1 MLCAGKKS
9 RFVQRDKVYAYIH
22 TFNLTHHAPTSLF
35 SRTRRDKM
43 KIVEMLL
50 NLFRCVDALNVVC
63 GGVVPPPFSEN
74 VVTEKTP
81 VATESHKLLESAS
94 DQFEQFAPIESA
106 VDYEDVKTQSSSET
120 MESVSASA
128 TEQEPSDTE
137 TAAVEEQE
145 VTTAQVVAVVP
156 VVTSTVTPPV
166 SVVNA
171 KSRIPAIPKP
181 TLPRQ
186 ITAKPRVMSTPRM
199 SSLCAELG

>member
-63 GGVVPPPFSEN
+63 GGLVPS
-74 VVTEKTP
+74 P
-81 VATESHKLLESAS
+81 VSQLY
-94 DQFEQFAPIESA
+94 F
-106 VDYEDVKTQSSSET
+106 VSSSET
-120 MESVSASA
+120 LESAEDCLSSATASETLESAEDCLSSASA

>member
-63 GGVVPPPFSEN
+63 GGLVPS
-74 VVTEKTP
+74 P
-81 VATESHKLLESAS
+81 VSQLY
-94 DQFEQFAPIESA
+94 F
-106 VDYEDVKTQSSSET
+106 VSSSET
-120 MESVSASA
+120 LESAEDCLSSASA

-137 TAAVEEQE
+137 YDC
-145 VTTAQVVAVVP
+145 VALLMFLGLLLLK
-156 VVTSTVTPPV
+156 
-166 SVVNA
+166 NE
-171 KSRIPAIPKP
+171 KSPLRK
-181 TLPRQ
+181 
-186 ITAKPRVMSTPRM
+186 
-199 SSLCAELG
+199 